1 MRQPRARARHVQLR
15 AYGVSAVR
23 CSCFSDTVAVKCV
36 AVTGR
41 MDTQRVV
48 VRETEL
54 ESMNAHKDDAGCTTD
69 VITVTSVHE
78 QTGRDSDKAP
88 KE

>member
-1 MRQPRARARHVQLR
+1 
-15 AYGVSAVR
+15 
-23 CSCFSDTVAVKCV
+23 
-36 AVTGR
+36 
-41 MDTQRVV
+41 
-48 VRETEL
+48 
-54 ESMNAHKDDAGCTTD
+54 MNAHEDDAGCTTD